1 LPHLNNF
8 LKNLAQK
15 FGRKEKIA
23 TFAVPFGRGGYKN
36 KFIEILR
43 EI

>member
-1 LPHLNNF
+1 LAKIF
-8 LKNLAQK
+8 LKLFLQK

-23 TFAVPFGRGGYKN
+23 TFAVPFGRGGNKN